1 MANECKDQNPNRW
14 RAKIDEEYFFIE
26 ETLTVTFSYERH
38 DFIDNR
44 RWQIGNYFQTREDA
58 KAVIDKITKIF
69 RIQE

>member
-1 MANECKDQNPNRW
+1 MANECKDQNPNKW
-14 RAKIDEEYFFIE
+14 RAKIDETYYYIDDM
-26 ETLTVTFSYERH
+26 LSVSYSFERP

-69 RIQE
+69 RIQ